1 MQPAIHSKEKV
12 TMDVIKAELKV
23 DPLALETSEDTDKE
37 EKKPILEGVQI
48 STQIKRE
55 CDDNS
60 CNLISGMKYETQEE
74 LCDFDIMKDELKL
87 EVKAEEN
94 ENLANRF
101 LLTRLSYLKK
111 TCDRSLNSII
121 HC

>member
-60 CNLISGMKYETQEE
+60 CNLISGMKYETQIRDAG
-74 LCDFDIMKDELKL
+74 LI
-87 EVKAEEN
+87 N
-94 ENLANRF
+94 GF
-101 LLTRLSYLKK
+101 LLLINVLCLQGIPLEPDCRIK
-111 TCDRSLNSII
+111 N
-121 HC
+121 